1 MSSSG
6 NWPHRQNTAASRN
19 WETRTAIRR
28 QRRRGL
34 ASLLDI
40 DERLQRLAMAIGVA
54 LLIAVGLWI
63 WNGRQAGA
71 KDTPELT
78 QVVSGA
84 PASIPAPP
92 TSAPTTLPTTTPA
105 TSSATIIRLGGGP
118 GMLHESP
125 GFRTP
130 VLSVILQEGDAV
142 ELLGREAQDAD
153 GNTWVLVAF
162 GESVGWSPE
171 NNVQVGSN

>member
-34 ASLLDI
+34 ASLLEM

-63 WNGRQAGA
+63 WNGRQTGA
-71 KDTPELT
+71 EATPELT

-84 PASIPAPP
+84 PASIPALP
-92 TSAPTTLPTTTPA
+92 TSAPTTLPTATPA
-105 TSSATIIRLGGGP
+105 TSSATIVRLGGGP

-125 GFRTP
+125 GFQTP
-130 VLSVILQEGDAV
+130 VLSVILREGDKV
-142 ELLGREAQDAD
+142 ELLDRERQDSE
-153 GNTWVLVAF
+153 GNAWRLVAF
-162 GESVGWSPE
+162 GETVGWSPE
-171 NNVQVGSN
+171 NNLELSP

>member
-6 NWPHRQNTAASRN
+6 NWPHRHHTAASRN

-34 ASLLDI
+34 ASFLEM
-40 DERLQRLAMAIGVA
+40 DERGQQIALIVGVIV
-54 LLIAVGLWI
+54 LIAVGWWM
-63 WNGRQAGA
+63 WNSRGA
-71 KDTPELT
+71 AAEDVPELT

-84 PASIPAPP
+84 PASTAPLP
-92 TSAPTTLPTTTPA
+92 TVAPTAAATAAPA
-105 TSSATIIRLGGGP
+105 TSSATIVRLGGGP
-118 GMLHESP
+118 GMLHEAP

-162 GESVGWSPE
+162 GESVGWSPD
-171 NNVQVGSN
+171 NNVKATP